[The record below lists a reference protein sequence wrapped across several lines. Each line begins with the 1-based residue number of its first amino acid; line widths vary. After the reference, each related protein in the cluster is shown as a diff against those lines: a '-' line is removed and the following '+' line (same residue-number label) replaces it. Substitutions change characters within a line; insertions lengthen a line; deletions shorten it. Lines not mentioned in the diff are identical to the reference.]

1 MWTQPPYNDKKSLLF
16 LIPKNLN
23 SLNYQV
29 ILILEWIPALSS
41 TFSTTTE
48 VKPLSKEPNSLK
60 LFLGRSSNMAAHC
73 SGGAR
78 ACTWMG

>member
-1 MWTQPPYNDKKSLLF
+1 MWTQPPYNDKNSLLF

-29 ILILEWIPALSS
+29 ILILEWIPALFS

-48 VKPLSKEPNSLK
+48 VKPLSKAPNPQ

-78 ACTWMG
+78 VRTWMG

>member
-1 MWTQPPYNDKKSLLF
+1 MWTQPPYNDKNSLLF

-29 ILILEWIPALSS
+29 ILEWIPALSS
-41 TFSTTTE
+41 TISTTTE
-48 VKPLSKEPNSLK
+48 VKPLSKAPNSQ
-60 LFLGRSSNMAAHC
+60 LFLGRCSNMAAHC